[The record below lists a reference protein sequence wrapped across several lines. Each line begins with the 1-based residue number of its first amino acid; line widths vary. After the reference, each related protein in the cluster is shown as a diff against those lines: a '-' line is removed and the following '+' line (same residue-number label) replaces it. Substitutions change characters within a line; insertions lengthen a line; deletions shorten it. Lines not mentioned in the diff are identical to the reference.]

1 MIVDSSEYKLS
12 QMIDGMY
19 DDKVSMKR
27 MDHLV
32 PAHKKQGKQKR
43 IDDKFSGYRFCLKKK
58 EKKKRKKKK
67 KKRKEKKTQIHISE
81 KATHK
86 KTKKASAQQ
95 NKKENDM

>member
-32 PAHKKQGKQKR
+32 PAHKKQGKQKVNTY
-43 IDDKFSGYRFCLKKK
+43 K
-58 EKKKRKKKK
+58 
-67 KKRKEKKTQIHISE
+67 
-81 KATHK
+81 
-86 KTKKASAQQ
+86 
-95 NKKENDM
+95 